1 MSYLIAVRTFIGGIP
16 IKVIMLIAGI
26 IVGLVA
32 WNYVVDLHVERDA
45 AITDA
50 KTWKKKADDLDAR
63 ISSVNDAQKNREEK
77 FADLDQSNID
87 LLCMARYDIPP
98 IQIEGPV
105 AVPEVLE
112 VIKYK
117 DRPVPVQSQ
126 TTAKEKATSE
136 QVGTQ
141 ALSNSWKAYCIAT
154 DNKADVCKPY
164 RKE

>member
-1 MSYLIAVRTFIGGIP
+1 MSYLTAIKVFIGGLPARLVLTI
-16 IKVIMLIAGI
+16 IGI
-26 IVGLVA
+26 IIGLFV
-32 WNYVVDLHVERDA
+32 WNHVIDLYLQRDA
-45 AITDA
+45 AITEA
-50 KTWKKKADDLDAR
+50 ATWKKKAEDLGVRITSADDT
-63 ISSVNDAQKNREEK
+63 QKNREEK
-77 FADLDQSNID
+77 FVDLDRENID
-87 LLCMARYDIPP
+87 LICMARYEIPA

-117 DRPVPVQSQ
+117 DRPVPTPTPAQ
-126 TTAKEKATSE
+126 AKSE
-136 QVGTQ
+136 AIGTQ